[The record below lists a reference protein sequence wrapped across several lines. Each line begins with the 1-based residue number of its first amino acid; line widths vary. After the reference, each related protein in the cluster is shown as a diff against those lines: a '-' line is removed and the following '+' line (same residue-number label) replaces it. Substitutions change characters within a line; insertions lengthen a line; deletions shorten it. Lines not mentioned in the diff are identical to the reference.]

1 MTYKINDLN
10 ALETK
15 NRRFIDKILEAIDES
30 GNKFEVHSSQ
40 LSERATDIAKPFAL
54 KQNPEAFVD
63 IASLSISNN
72 MIETDISF
80 RFVIPAFQR
89 GYRWNI
95 EMIKDLIEDIYA
107 NFKKYPKDDRAMKYC
122 IQPLVVKSSA
132 RGLNEYR
139 VIDGQQRLTTL
150 SLMLSA
156 LNALTPR
163 SPSIAVKNA
172 YIPIDYESRPESGN
186 FLNSIQDIT
195 HDVLENIKKEMY
207 SDNISLKTTKDRIE
221 KSEQLLK
228 TPDSLDAQF
237 MLKGYIYLYWYLFE
251 KIYEENKYNGENY
264 FYFIEKDWTAGQ
276 RKDDKR
282 FELFEKMILE
292 RTSVIWYEIAENDMD
307 EHRIFENFNSGK
319 IELTGAELIKGV
331 FMNPDNYITESGNGA
346 AGFIINR
353 LKEKQTMIGSQW
365 DEMETALHN
374 SSFWDFIPHL
384 EETQSYLD
392 SSTRIDSIFNI
403 FVHFD
408 PDHKGLSF
416 DFNEQPSAFKQLNA
430 LIEGQQAA
438 LTNDTDRFVEMQ
450 KLWTAVRDVYITFQ
464 EWFEGDAF
472 LENKNEIYHRL
483 SLFKRLI
490 VNRRQNR
497 VQWYQSEMRGMHDM
511 YAGLQSARKSERI
524 KIINEAISNHFISLC
539 GKNNLKE
546 SLAGIT
552 YDGGR
557 EVESALIAFNLA
569 TLESA
574 KGFGGRFPFE
584 AYKKN
589 NWEKEHIFA
598 SKTVIAG
605 MDSAKREAFIEVLL
619 STEEEECFKK
629 YHYFV
634 NGGAPDDEND
644 YENFLASDK
653 MPPDYQIMKDRLNE
667 ICLLDKESN
676 DYKIRIE
683 ELFEDGGV
691 VMNYLNDNYMGNM
704 SLLTKPD
711 NIRVSNYSY
720 LEKSKIVKNMF
731 ATGEF
736 IPICT
741 MNVFC
746 DFYSEE
752 PGYNDHWLYGKR
764 FPYIFQMFQ
773 MITRYLEETGE

>member
-1 MTYKINDLN
+1 MTYKIDDLN
-10 ALETK
+10 ALEIK
-15 NRRFIDKILEAIDES
+15 NCRFVDKILEAIDEN

-40 LSERATDIAKPFAL
+40 LSERAADSAEPFTL
-54 KQNPEAFVD
+54 KQNHKAFVD

-72 MIETDISF
+72 MLETDISF

-95 EMIKDLIEDIYA
+95 EMINDLIEDIYA
-107 NFKKYPKDDRAMKYC
+107 NFKKYPNDDRVMKYC
-122 IQPLVVKSSA
+122 IQPLVVKGSA
-132 RGLNEYR
+132 TGLNEYR

-172 YIPIDYESRPESGN
+172 YIPIDYESRPESGI
-186 FLNSIQDIT
+186 FLNCIQDIT
-195 HDVLENIKKEMY
+195 HDVLENIKKEIH
-207 SDNISLKTTKDRIE
+207 SGNIGFKTTLERIE

-228 TPDSLDAQF
+228 TPDSLDSQF
-237 MLKGYIYLYWYLFE
+237 MLKGYIYLYWYLYE

-264 FYFIEKDWTAGQ
+264 FYFIEKDWPAGQ
-276 RKDDKR
+276 RKNDKR

-292 RTSVIWYEIAENDMD
+292 RTSIIWYEIAKKDMD

-331 FMNPDNYITESGNGA
+331 FMNPDNYITEAVDDVTGSV
-346 AGFIINR
+346 ISR

-374 SSFWDFIPHL
+374 SAFWDFIPHL
-384 EETQSYLD
+384 EETQGNLD
-392 SSTRIDSIFNI
+392 GSTRIDSIFNI
-403 FVHFD
+403 FVYFSPGNKD
-408 PDHKGLSF
+408 LSF
-416 DFNEQPSAFKQLNA
+416 DFNEQLSAFKQLNA
-430 LIEGQQAA
+430 LIERQQDA
-438 LTNDTDRFVEMQ
+438 LASDNERFTEMQ
-450 KLWTAVRDVYITFQ
+450 KLWTAVRDVYITFK
-464 EWFEGDAF
+464 EWFEGDTF
-472 LENKNEIYHRL
+472 LKNKNEIYHRL

-490 VNRRQNR
+490 VNRQQNR
-497 VQWYQSEMRGMHDM
+497 IQWYQAEMRGIRDI
-511 YAGLQSARKSERI
+511 YTKLQSAKKSERI
-524 KIINEAISNHFISLC
+524 KIINEAISDYFISLC
-539 GKNNLKE
+539 KKNSLKE
-546 SLAGIT
+546 SLSGIN
-552 YDGGR
+552 YYGGR

-598 SKTVIAG
+598 GKTIIAG
-605 MDSAKREAFIEVLL
+605 MDSEKREAFIDALL
-619 STEEEECFKK
+619 STREEECFKK
-629 YHYFV
+629 YHYFI
-634 NGGAPDDEND
+634 NGGDLDNENS
-644 YENFLASDK
+644 YENFLAFDK
-653 MPPDYQIMKDRLNE
+653 MPPDYRNMKDDLNT
-667 ICLLDKESN
+667 ILLLDKESDN
-676 DYKIRIE
+676 YRIHVE
-683 ELFEDGGV
+683 ELFKDDGV
-691 VMNYLNDNYMGNM
+691 VMNYLNDTYMGNM

-711 NIRVSNYSY
+711 NIKVSNYSY
-720 LEKSKIVKNMF
+720 LEKCKMIKDMFVK
-731 ATGEF
+731 GEF

-752 PGYNDHWLYGKR
+752 PGYNDYWLYSKR
-764 FPYIFQMFQ
+764 FPYILQMFQ
-773 MITRYLEETGE
+773 MITGYLE